1 MNSGG
6 HVTRGGPS
14 GTNGLT
20 LAALRVSLPHTHS
33 HTVLQE
39 SGNNSS
45 NGFRKLYYLSP
56 PFVGSCAGFH
66 HMSDAETV
74 WGTRLENM
82 T

>member
-20 LAALRVSLPHTHS
+20 LAALWASLPHTHWHTLT

-45 NGFRKLYYLSP
+45 NGF
-56 PFVGSCAGFH
+56 
-66 HMSDAETV
+66 
-74 WGTRLENM
+74 
-82 T
+82 